1 MLYRAHRSVVI
12 MLSVLGV
19 LLLGTTGPGQASAAL
34 SNDVSI
40 GFEDIESYVLADSPR
55 AQIIAQKIAVVTAER
70 DRALQWSNPAVA
82 YDHEENDLFR
92 EWQITIRK
100 RFAMPFSQSSLRDGW
115 QDRVRSAELRGSQES
130 EILLAELKAGYVRLR
145 LFESYLDRLAQ
156 LAGLVDLASSI
167 AGSRYVEGELSGTE
181 KQLIQLAAF
190 SVDATSRRI
199 RQEHLQY
206 AATWR
211 AEMGL
216 SSHLTMELIT
226 PVTFLPFELDDADHY
241 TAMLAH
247 RPGSQ
252 AQSTLAQALGRQSE
266 AARPSLVPGI
276 DLYGGYKSFNSELDG
291 FVAGIA
297 LDLPLFN
304 GNAGASKRFEAERL
318 IVENELSITLARSQ
332 EEIASLVAGIREA
345 QPSLAEFTERLD
357 QGPPLAD
364 TLLFSYQEGS
374 ITLDALLGAIQIEST
389 AVENY
394 FAELTA
400 YFLNIFRLEAITGA
414 SIVHFAP

>member
-1 MLYRAHRSVVI
+1 MLHRTERSVAI
-12 MLSVLGV
+12 MLSILGT
-19 LLLGTTGPGQASAAL
+19 LLLGTPGPILAATAPAS
-34 SNDVSI
+34 DVSI
-40 GFEDIESYVLADSPR
+40 RFDDIEAYVRAESPR
-55 AQIIAQKIAVVTAER
+55 AQIIAQKIAVVTTER

-82 YDHEENDLFR
+82 YDHEENEVFR
-92 EWQITIRK
+92 EWQVTLRK
-100 RFAMPFSQSSLRDGW
+100 RFVMPFSQSSLKDGW

-130 EILLAELKAGYVRLR
+130 ENLLAELKAGYVRLQ
-145 LFESYLDRLAQ
+145 LFESYLDRLTQ
-156 LAGLVDLASSI
+156 LAGLVDHASSV

-199 RQEHLQY
+199 RQEHRQY
-206 AATWR
+206 AAFWR

-216 SSHLTMELIT
+216 FSNVTMDLIT
-226 PVTFLPFELDDADHY
+226 PVTFLPFELDDAGEY
-241 TAMLAH
+241 AAMLSH
-247 RPGSQ
+247 RPGNQ
-252 AQSTLAQALGRQSE
+252 AQSTLAQALGRHAE

-276 DLYGGYKSFNSELDG
+276 DLYGGYKNFNSVLDG

-297 LDLPLFN
+297 LDLPLFD
-304 GNAGASKRFEAERL
+304 GNSGASKRFEAQRL
-318 IVENELSITLARSQ
+318 IVENELAITLARSR
-332 EEIASLVAGIREA
+332 EEIASLVAAVREA
-345 QPSLAEFTERLD
+345 QPSLAEFAERLD

-374 ITLDALLGAIQIEST
+374 ITLDALLGAIQIESA

-394 FAELTA
+394 FAELA
-400 YFLNIFRLEAITGA
+400 GYYLNIFRLEAITGA

>member
-345 QPSLAEFTERLD
+345 QPSLSEFTERLD